1 MRQGELHEVGPLIE
15 VLSTVNRLTGFID
28 AFEPWYVKYARARP
42 LEKTF
47 LAGIL
52 GYGCFSG
59 IGKIARIS
67 KWINETELETTVNGY
82 FTLDNLH
89 AANDL
94 ILKFMDRLELPEI
107 YRRQAGKMHTSSD
120 GQKYGVAVESL
131 NANYSFKYLGQDA
144 GVSAYTFGTF
154 FVFVFVWIGMAQPP
168 GMSLR
173 MAPVAVL
180 FYVLPGAVGDVMTA
194 GAVSSV
200 PLVIPICV
208 LVGETIAPIMRKTP
222 RPVEAKSPIS
232 YYPEEAALMR
242 LLQKLDRS
250 AGEEF

>member
-1 MRQGELHEVGPLIE
+1 MRTVTSICNARTYCAVADCQQTLQTLAGRLDQQYHQTNEHLMQGANPHFHRHKDGSFHLSTPKTEDEESEPLRRLLPNRDYISLIE

-28 AFEPWYVKYARARP
+28 AFEPWYVKYARTRP
-42 LEKTF
+42 PEKTF

-52 GYGCFSG
+52 GYGCFIG

-107 YRRQAGKMHTSSD
+107 YRRQAGRLHTSSD

-131 NANYSFKYLGQDA
+131 NANYSFKYLGQGRLA
-144 GVSAYTFGTF
+144 SVPTPSSMSATSCGIT
-154 FVFVFVWIGMAQPP
+154 
-168 GMSLR
+168 R
-173 MAPVAVL
+173 
-180 FYVLPGAVGDVMTA
+180 
-194 GAVSSV
+194 SSV
-200 PLVIPICV
+200 PLN
-208 LVGETIAPIMRKTP
+208 AK
-222 RPVEAKSPIS
+222 RPMS
-232 YYPEEAALMR
+232 LM
-242 LLQKLDRS
+242 
-250 AGEEF
+250 G